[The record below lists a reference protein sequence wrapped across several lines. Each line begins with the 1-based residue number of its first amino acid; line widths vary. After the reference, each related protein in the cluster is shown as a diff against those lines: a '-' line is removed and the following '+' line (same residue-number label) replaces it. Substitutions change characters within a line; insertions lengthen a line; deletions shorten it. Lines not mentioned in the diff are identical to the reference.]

1 MSPQAERYLRYQA
14 PDPSWRVYRNW
25 GGTKTFLGLVEAP
38 DMVAAIQRAIRTY
51 QITNPEHQRHLV
63 AEVRD

>member
-1 MSPQAERYLRYQA
+1 MRPQGDLYSRHRE
-14 PDPSWRVYRNW
+14 PTPSWRVYRLW
-25 GGTKTFLGLVEAP
+25 GGTKTFLGLVDAR
-38 DMVAAIQRAIRTY
+38 DKVKAIELAIRTF